1 MIEGILGK
9 KLGMTSIFDE
19 LGRMIPVT
27 VIEAGPVTVMQ
38 VKTPEK
44 DGYAALQIGFDEKK
58 LQRAKKPEVGHARKA
73 QASPKRIL
81 KEVRISPEDVAN
93 YSAGQTLGVADMPFG
108 KGDQVDI
115 IGKSIGKG
123 FAGVM
128 KRHNFSG
135 ARATHGTHEY
145 KRHAGS
151 IGQSAAPSRVF
162 KGKKM
167 AGQLGNQRV
176 TVQNLEIVEVRPEE
190 NLILIKGAVP
200 GHNNGILN
208 IRSAKKKK
216 AGQAA

>member
-1 MIEGILGK
+1 VIEGILGK

-19 LGRMIPVT
+19 WGQMIPVT
-27 VIEAGPVTVMQ
+27 VIEAGPIVVMQ

-44 DGYAALQIGFDEKK
+44 DGYAALQVGFGEKK

-73 QASPKRIL
+73 EAGPKQVI
-81 KEVRISPEDVAN
+81 KEVRISPEDVEN
-93 YSAGQTLGVADMPFG
+93 YSAGQTLGLADMPFG

-135 ARATHGTHEY
+135 ARASHGTHEY

-176 TVQNLEIVEVRPEE
+176 TVQNLKIVDVRPEE
-190 NLILIKGAVP
+190 NLILIRGAVP
-200 GHNNGILN
+200 GHSNGILK